1 MEEKI
6 LLSEEGYEQYQKE
19 IENLETKIRK
29 IRNIK
34 AEAYKEAPGD
44 GWHDNFPFE
53 DATRQEDILLVQKN
67 NLLKK
72 KKDIVIVER
81 KKTNKK
87 TIDLD
92 DIVTLELTYE
102 EGETEI
108 LKIQL
113 VGKWKIDDSNHI
125 QEISLNSPLGKA
137 LYQNEKDDFQ
147 YKVND
152 KIIKIR
158 IISID
163 T

>member
-1 MEEKI
+1 M
-6 LLSEEGYEQYQKE
+6 
-19 IENLETKIRK
+19 
-29 IRNIK
+29 
-34 AEAYKEAPGD
+34 
-44 GWHDNFPFE
+44 
-53 DATRQEDILLVQKN
+53 
-67 NLLKK
+67 
-72 KKDIVIVER
+72 
-81 KKTNKK
+81 
-87 TIDLD
+87 IDLD